1 MMEAR
6 NLQCTWFIAILVHL
20 TYSPLMRPMPTMFT
34 RRILTL
40 ALVASL
46 PSIASAHP
54 GHGSVPPNSPQH
66 YLLSLEHAAP
76 IIAVGL
82 IAAIIAAG
90 FAVGRA
96 RLLSIATTQ
105 SATLKAQ

>member
-1 MMEAR
+1 MH
-6 NLQCTWFIAILVHL
+6 AINRDPCSFDLF
-20 TYSPLMRPMPTMFT
+20 PLMRTKPTMFT

-54 GHGSVPPNSPQH
+54 GHGSAHPNSPQH

-76 IIAVGL
+76 ILAVCL
-82 IAAIIAAG
+82 IATMIAAG
-90 FAVGRA
+90 VAMARA
-96 RLLSIATTQ
+96 RSRA
-105 SATLKAQ
+105 A